1 MTDAAYCLRE
11 TEKER
16 KSLARMSRY
25 KKSGSKTKYVHL
37 PQTYMSEKEWKKMNS
52 AVETFKLDAVMS
64 KDEFKKLPD
73 DIKREYILYLVQKY
87 SARQKDIAEMLG
99 YSQNGFW
106 SLSKQ
111 LFGNKSPFQKGQL
124 NPTKAWLNFINP
136 PADDKVNMPDD
147 KVNIPSDKVN
157 IPDGRV
163 VPPPDVKPEPV
174 APAINGNDYLLESYR
189 VRYSGKPMLIF
200 AEAMKVLDPNKDY
213 VIELDVFNA
222 HETPCTLPF

>member
-25 KKSGSKTKYVHL
+25 KKSGSRTNYVRL
-37 PQTYMSEKEWKKMNS
+37 PQTYMTEKEWKKMNS
-52 AVETFKLDAVMS
+52 AVETFKLDRAMDKHEFRS
-64 KDEFKKLPD
+64 LTDEFR
-73 DIKREYILYLVQKY
+73 REYILHLIRKY
-87 SARQKDIAEMLG
+87 SARQIDVANMLG

-106 SLSKQ
+106 ALCKE
-111 LFGNKSPFQKGQL
+111 LFGNKSPFAKGYRY
-124 NPTKAWLNFINP
+124 PSKAWLNFINP
-136 PADDKVNMPDD
+136 PANDEVAVPDD
-147 KVNIPSDKVN
+147 
-157 IPDGRV
+157 V
-163 VPPPDVKPEPV
+163 VAPPPDVKPEPI
-174 APAINGNDYLLESYR
+174 APAIDGNDYLLESYR

-213 VIELDVFNA
+213 VIEIDVFNA

>member
-25 KKSGSKTKYVHL
+25 KKSGKRTNYVHL

-52 AVETFKLDAVMS
+52 TVETYSLDVVMS
-64 KDEFKKLPD
+64 RAEFRKLPD

-136 PADDKVNMPDD
+136 PANDEVAAPDD
-147 KVNIPSDKVN
+147 KVAPP
-157 IPDGRV
+157 PDV
-163 VPPPDVKPEPV
+163 KPDVKPEPV

-189 VRYSGKPMLIF
+189 VRYAGKPMLIF
-200 AEAMKVLDPNKDY
+200 AEVMKVLDPGKDY
-213 VIELDVFNA
+213 VIQIEAFEA
-222 HETPCTLPF
+222 GETPCTLPF

>member
-16 KSLARMSRY
+16 KSLARMNRY
-25 KKSGSKTKYVHL
+25 KKSGKRTSYVHL
-37 PQTYMSEKEWKKMNS
+37 PQTYMTEKEWKKMNS
-52 AVETFKLDAVMS
+52 AVESYKLDVVKS
-64 KDEFKKLPD
+64 KAEFRKLPD

-136 PADDKVNMPDD
+136 PANDEVAAPDD
-147 KVNIPSDKVN
+147 EVAPP
-157 IPDGRV
+157 PDV
-163 VPPPDVKPEPV
+163 KPDVKPEPV
-174 APAINGNDYLLESYR
+174 APAINGNEYLLESYR

-200 AEAMKVLDPNKDY
+200 AEVMKSLDPGKDY
-213 VIELDVFNA
+213 VIQIEAFNA
-222 HETPCTLPF
+222 NEATCTLPF

>member
-25 KKSGSKTKYVHL
+25 KKSGKRTNYVHL

-52 AVETFKLDAVMS
+52 AVETYSLDVVMS
-64 KDEFKKLPD
+64 RAEFRKLPD

-136 PADDKVNMPDD
+136 PANDEVAA
-147 KVNIPSDKVN
+147 
-157 IPDGRV
+157 PDGKV
-163 VPPPDVKPEPV
+163 APPPDVKPDVKPEPV

-200 AEAMKVLDPNKDY
+200 AEVMKSLDPGKDY
-213 VIELDVFNA
+213 VIQIEAFNA
-222 HETPCTLPF
+222 NETPCTLPF

>member
-25 KKSGSKTKYVHL
+25 KKSGSRTNYVRL
-37 PQTYMSEKEWKKMNS
+37 SQTYMTEKEWKKMNS
-52 AVETFKLDAVMS
+52 AVETFKLDRVMDKYEFRS
-64 KDEFKKLPD
+64 LTDEFR
-73 DIKREYILYLVQKY
+73 REYILHLIRKY
-87 SARQKDIAEMLG
+87 SARQIDVADMLG

-106 SLSKQ
+106 ALCKE
-111 LFGNKSPFQKGQL
+111 LFGSKSPFVKGHRH
-124 NPTKAWLNFINP
+124 PSKAWLNFINP
-136 PADDKVNMPDD
+136 PANDEVAAPDD
-147 KVNIPSDKVN
+147 
-157 IPDGRV
+157 GV
-163 VPPPDVKPEPV
+163 VPPPDVKPESI

-200 AEAMKVLDPNKDY
+200 AEVMKVLDPSKDY

>member
-25 KKSGSKTKYVHL
+25 KKSGKRTNYVHL

-52 AVETFKLDAVMS
+52 AIESYKLDEVKSRA
-64 KDEFKKLPD
+64 EFRKLPD
-73 DIKREYILYLVQKY
+73 DIKREYILHLVQKY

-136 PADDKVNMPDD
+136 PANDEVAVPDD
-147 KVNIPSDKVN
+147 EVEPV
-157 IPDGRV
+157 
-163 VPPPDVKPEPV
+163 PDVKPEPV
-174 APAINGNDYLLESYR
+174 APPIDGGDYLLESYR

-200 AEAMKVLDPNKDY
+200 AEVMKSLDPGKDY
-213 VIELDVFNA
+213 VIQIEAFNA

>member
-25 KKSGSKTKYVHL
+25 KKSGKRTNYVHL
-37 PQTYMSEKEWKKMNS
+37 PQTCMSEKEWKKMNS
-52 AVETFKLDAVMS
+52 TVETYSLDVVMS
-64 KDEFKKLPD
+64 RAEFRKLPD

-99 YSQNGFW
+99 YSQKGFW

-136 PADDKVNMPDD
+136 PANDEVAAKDDEVA
-147 KVNIPSDKVN
+147 
-157 IPDGRV
+157 
-163 VPPPDVKPEPV
+163 PPQDVKPDVKPEPV
-174 APAINGNDYLLESYR
+174 APAIDGNDYLLESYR

-200 AEAMKVLDPNKDY
+200 AEVMKSLDPSKDY
-213 VIELDVFNA
+213 IIQIEAYNA

>member
-25 KKSGSKTKYVHL
+25 KKSGSRTKYVHL
-37 PQTYMSEKEWKKMNS
+37 PQTYMTEKEWKKMNS
-52 AVETFKLDAVMS
+52 AVETFKLDRVMGKYEFRS
-64 KDEFKKLPD
+64 LTDEFQ
-73 DIKREYILYLVQKY
+73 REYILHLIRKY
-87 SARQKDIAEMLG
+87 NARQIDIADMLG

-111 LFGNKSPFQKGQL
+111 LFGNKSPFQKGQR
-124 NPTKAWLNFINP
+124 NPSKAWLNFINP
-136 PADDKVNMPDD
+136 PADDEVAA
-147 KVNIPSDKVN
+147 
-157 IPDGRV
+157 PDGEV
-163 VPPPDVKPEPV
+163 ATPPDVKPDVKPEPI
-174 APAINGNDYLLESYR
+174 APAIDGKDYLLESYR

-200 AEAMKVLDPNKDY
+200 AEVMKVLDPGKDY
-213 VIELDVFNA
+213 VIQIEAFEA